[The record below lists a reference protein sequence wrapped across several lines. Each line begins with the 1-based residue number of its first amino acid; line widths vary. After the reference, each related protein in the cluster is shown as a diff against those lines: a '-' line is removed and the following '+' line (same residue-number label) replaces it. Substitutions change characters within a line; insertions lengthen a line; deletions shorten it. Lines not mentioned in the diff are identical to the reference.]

1 MTVVG
6 HEFDAHQAYLVLGV
20 VGVVLVFFIGIFER
34 RTLRVA
40 PVVQQLLLVVGL
52 DDVIYIV
59 VYI

>member
-6 HEFDAHQAYLVLGV
+6 HELDAHQAYLVLGV